1 MKNFAAARRFR
12 YGTNAN
18 SFINPK
24 AAEQIVDASPDRS
37 GCFSTSL
44 VRRSALIR
52 AAAST
57 HPFDGVYSSEENMA
71 IESSPRIVSTTVL
84 GLR

>member
-1 MKNFAAARRFR
+1 MIRRW
-12 YGTNAN
+12 
-18 SFINPK
+18 
-24 AAEQIVDASPDRS
+24 
-37 GCFSTSL
+37 
-44 VRRSALIR
+44 VREI

-57 HPFDGVYSSEENMA
+57 QPFDGFHSEENMA